1 MTIVRG
7 IVGVVALALL
17 GAAHAGAASVSD
29 KKVLTLGGARKVI
42 AAAETEAKRLN
53 APGGVIAVVDDG
65 GNLVALERLD
75 HTFAAGATISVGKA
89 RTAALFKKP
98 TKVFEDIVNKGRTAM
113 AALPD
118 SLFTPLQGGVPIVVD
133 GQIIGAIGVS
143 GAASAQQD
151 EDIAI
156 AGAAAA
162 LTADAAAAT
171 TYLDHA
177 QVTAAFAKGMPL
189 IENGVYKVHASR
201 RDAPGLVEIHEHE
214 TDVVYVLDGTATLVT
229 GGRALDTKV
238 VAPGEIRGTGLAGGE
253 TRQLARGDVVVIPPN
268 TPHWFRE
275 VSAPFLY
282 FVVKPISD

>member
-1 MTIVRG
+1 VSIVRG
-7 IVGVVALALL
+7 FTAVAALVLL
-17 GAAHAGAASVSD
+17 GAAHAEAASVGE

-42 AAAETEAKRLN
+42 AAAEAEAKRLN

-65 GNLVALERLD
+65 GSLVAMERLD
-75 HTFAAGATISVGKA
+75 GTFAAGSTISVGKA
-89 RTAALFKKP
+89 RTSALFKKP

-133 GQIIGAIGVS
+133 GQVIGAVGVS

-151 EDIAI
+151 EDIAL

-162 LTADAAAAT
+162 LASIDAAST

-177 QVTAAFAKGMPL
+177 QVSAAFAKGMPL
-189 IENGVYKVHASR
+189 IENGIYKVHASR
-201 RDAPGLVEIHEHE
+201 REAPGLVEIHEHE
-214 TDVVYVLDGTATLVT
+214 TDVVYVIEGTATLVT
-229 GGRALDTKV
+229 GGQVLEPKV
-238 VAPGEIRGTGLAGGE
+238 VAPGEIRGTGLSGGQ